1 MARRAGSVKPG
12 TLGGGETQMRR
23 LVEDRS
29 VTSAALAL
37 GAGIIGLHRLP
48 FPDENALL
56 QLVLLKKPYLFYGI
70 KYAYLGMLF
79 STPCILFSVLLSLAY
94 IFVIRQGPRTVLAKL
109 PLYPEPAG
117 RQRLY
122 VVAGEIHHPK
132 KPDPAEYPD
141 WLIIP
146 ERGLYTGIMIFGAI
160 GSGKTSGC
168 MYPFAEQILAYR
180 ARDPEKRVGGL
191 FLEVKGDFCRKV
203 KRILE
208 QYGRGEDYLEVSL
221 DSPYRY
227 NPLYNDLDAYAL
239 AYGIASLL
247 NNLFGK
253 GKEPFWQQAY
263 TNLVKFVILLHKVL
277 YDYVTFFDVY
287 QGAINPDLLEQK
299 IQEGERLFESEFLL
313 ISIEAFLADPELE
326 KHPFERDGEAS
337 RMKAP
342 ATEELRC
349 CLDDRKVPYEVQTE
363 SGGPSSSSRAW
374 DPDRREQFEA
384 VKRWFYQDWKRIEPR
399 LRTSIV
405 EGISV
410 FLSLFD
416 DNPAVKRVF
425 CPPKETYDPVANK
438 DGRYGKPLPPFSELL
453 ESGAVC
459 ALNFPVSANP
469 GLARTIGTLM
479 KQDFQRAVVT
489 RIPRMEREP
498 AGHWREAIF
507 LCDEYQSFATAGESD
522 PSGDEKFFALSR
534 QAKCIPIVATQSI
547 SSLRSTLPGET
558 WRTLLQTFR
567 TKIFLTLSDDFSAK
581 TASDLCGK
589 EEQLK
594 LNYSL
599 SEQGQDAGVSVLT
612 GLATAHKATV
622 GTSKGY
628 NVQRDFV
635 FEPKIFAELK
645 NAQAIVLA
653 YDGLNPRP
661 PSYCYLKPYYLDKN
675 TTYFEQLAKGE
686 I

>member
-1 MARRAGSVKPG
+1 
-12 TLGGGETQMRR
+12 
-23 LVEDRS
+23 
-29 VTSAALAL
+29 
-37 GAGIIGLHRLP
+37 
-48 FPDENALL
+48 
-56 QLVLLKKPYLFYGI
+56 
-70 KYAYLGMLF
+70 
-79 STPCILFSVLLSLAY
+79 
-94 IFVIRQGPRTVLAKL
+94 
-109 PLYPEPAG
+109 
-117 RQRLY
+117 
-122 VVAGEIHHPK
+122 
-132 KPDPAEYPD
+132 
-141 WLIIP
+141 
-146 ERGLYTGIMIFGAI
+146 
-160 GSGKTSGC
+160 
-168 MYPFAEQILAYR
+168 
-180 ARDPEKRVGGL
+180 
-191 FLEVKGDFCRKV
+191 
-203 KRILE
+203 
-208 QYGRGEDYLEVSL
+208 VSL
-221 DSPYRY
+221 DAPYRY

-277 YDYVTFFDVY
+277 YDYVTLFDVY
-287 QGAINPDLLEQK
+287 QGAIDPDLLEQK
-299 IQEGERLFESEFLL
+299 IQEGERLFQSEFLL

-342 ATEELRC
+342 ATEELRR
-349 CLDDRKVPYEVQTE
+349 CLQERKVAFEVQTE
-363 SGGPSSSSRAW
+363 SGGDGSSSRQW
-374 DPDRREQFEA
+374 DRDRREQFEA

-425 CPPKETYDPVANK
+425 CPPKETYDPVANG
-438 DGRYGKPLPPFSELL
+438 DGRYGKPLPPFSKLL

-479 KQDFQRAVVT
+479 KQDFQRAVVN
-489 RIPRMEREP
+489 RIPRMAREP
-498 AGHWREAIF
+498 NRHWREAIF

-567 TKIFLTLSDDFSAK
+567 TKIFLALSDDFSAK
-581 TASDLCGK
+581 TASEMCGK

-599 SEQGQDAGVSVLT
+599 SEHGQDAGVSVLT
-612 GLATAHKATV
+612 GLATAHRATV
-622 GTSKGY
+622 GASKGY
-628 NVQRDFV
+628 SVQRDFV

-661 PSYCYLKPYYLDKN
+661 PSYCYLKPYFLDKN